1 MLFYIVNKILVLET
15 TYVLV
20 GCIRNETLQY
30 TIKKICYTSHWHRLQ
45 SRNYFII
52 KEELLKRSLEHLKK
66 YFLSEDKNMKII
78 SRHNFNF
85 VDSAV

>member
-30 TIKKICYTSHWHRLQ
+30 TIKKICYTSPWHRLQ
-45 SRNYFII
+45 SRNYFIK
-52 KEELLKRSLEHLKK
+52 KEELLKGSLEHLKK